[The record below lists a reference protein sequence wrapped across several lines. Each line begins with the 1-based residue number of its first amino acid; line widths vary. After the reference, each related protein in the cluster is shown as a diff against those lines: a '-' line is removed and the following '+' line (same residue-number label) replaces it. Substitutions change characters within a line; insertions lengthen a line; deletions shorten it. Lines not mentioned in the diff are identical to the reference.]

1 MSCRIKLKGKERKR
15 EREKEIQTNELPC
28 LAFPARLVCLASA
41 VARNLSPTSENTRI
55 DSDSIQRAWRLIR
68 DSPVLVIGALFPHTV
83 RKGEEQ
89 ASQKLLIARARALS
103 PLGLTRHEARHKRKE
118 LLTQR
123 DQLATRLGALAQT
136 LSKNKRETPQNTE
149 QLMQEV
155 NQRVADMQTALEV
168 TSSSVNSSGSIA
180 TSLDDILSRYVEAQQ
195 GRVDTILS
203 YAPTGAGPPSRL
215 ARLWPT
221 FVLAPL
227 GTIIVIRVVTSSWD
241 TIVEKAKEARETIKG
256 FAINWVYEP
265 CLKLL
270 DTIKTGD
277 EEGVIMSKES
287 LNSDLQSLERMV
299 TEFSAEKY
307 GLRGAE
313 LDAVTQ
319 KVREGDLTTVL
330 KIYESELK
338 VSQEEVV

>member
-1 MSCRIKLKGKERKR
+1 
-15 EREKEIQTNELPC
+15 
-28 LAFPARLVCLASA
+28 
-41 VARNLSPTSENTRI
+41 
-55 DSDSIQRAWRLIR
+55 
-68 DSPVLVIGALFPHTV
+68 
-83 RKGEEQ
+83 
-89 ASQKLLIARARALS
+89 
-103 PLGLTRHEARHKRKE
+103 
-118 LLTQR
+118 
-123 DQLATRLGALAQT
+123 
-136 LSKNKRETPQNTE
+136 
-149 QLMQEV
+149 MQEV

>member
-1 MSCRIKLKGKERKR
+1 M
-15 EREKEIQTNELPC
+15 
-28 LAFPARLVCLASA
+28 
-41 VARNLSPTSENTRI
+41 
-55 DSDSIQRAWRLIR
+55 
-68 DSPVLVIGALFPHTV
+68 
-83 RKGEEQ
+83 
-89 ASQKLLIARARALS
+89 
-103 PLGLTRHEARHKRKE
+103 GLTRHEARHKRKE

-123 DQLATRLGALAQT
+123 DQLATRLGVLAQT